1 VLSSRVEGLVA
12 ELSEV
17 VGKQDAYCVSQ
28 SRAEGSAMAAVR
40 EKMLATP
47 WGDLWAQKQTMFS
60 YGEEMSTD
68 PLEAMFLKQLV
79 FMAKPRRV
87 LEIGMF
93 VGYGSAAMLEGSSDT
108 KVVSLEIDPY
118 LKGWLAAC
126 LESYPGIA
134 ARHEVVVGPA
144 LDSIPKLQGKFDMV
158 FVDANKAEYKRYV
171 ELILLHKLLAPTGVI
186 VCDNVLYNGYPYAH
200 QHFDAQPARREFGN
214 AIRDFNQ
221 WVADHPDLEQVV
233 LPVRDGI
240 SIIRL
245 RDEASELFQFELN
258 VGNHPCSWGVDYA
271 DCPTN
276 PPWKG
281 VVQCMADAGFAGTE
295 LGPLGYYDPASLSE
309 LLDKLDLRLTAGNI
323 FEKLHEPQEVPKI
336 LEKVHAICKILKQHG
351 AKFFV
356 IVPHVA
362 EERIPTTGR
371 SWDAPRLSDAAWA
384 QLMGAI
390 KQVAEVCRSH
400 GIMCTLHPHAGCW
413 IEYEDEFERAMED
426 LPADLV
432 GLCLDTGHF
441 TYAGMDVV
449 AKYKKHASRIPYM
462 HFKDINGEVLA
473 KLQREKRGFW
483 DGIKEGVFCNLGQG
497 LVDYPAL
504 LRAMKAHGYSSWV
517 TVEQDFDNS
526 IDDVQARL
534 LTPFEAC
541 KLNLQYLRSVGVVRP
556 GSSAPAFTPP
566 PRPTK
571 SIPGVK
577 ALHTFQRA
585 PNHTVVDIFMREKG
599 LEDAYFEQIE
609 VWINLDMEDNRNA
622 ENLAMN
628 PQGSIPWF
636 VLEDGQV
643 IAETIAMCEYI
654 EDVMPENPLVGRDAA
669 ERAKV
674 RMWQRRM
681 EEHYCYPAFYGHRF
695 WTSSE
700 DCPADHFMR
709 DFFTDRL
716 NEHGGAKMIPSA
728 WKEFT
733 EWAKNRIL
741 WLERV
746 KGEEATQTGRAT
758 QFIAGDF
765 FSLVDI
771 QVYTVLWFFAEAFPH
786 PPQRILEELD
796 GRVPWVQAWYERC
809 HARPSCVAA
818 REDREKDLRKNK
830 TEPKKHLARL
840 QAAAEPK
847 GTKIVSELDEEP
859 LVGA

>member
-1 VLSSRVEGLVA
+1 
-12 ELSEV
+12 
-17 VGKQDAYCVSQ
+17 
-28 SRAEGSAMAAVR
+28 
-40 EKMLATP
+40 
-47 WGDLWAQKQTMFS
+47 
-60 YGEEMSTD
+60 
-68 PLEAMFLKQLV
+68 
-79 FMAKPRRV
+79 MAKPRRV

-126 LESYPGIA
+126 LESYPAIA

-336 LEKVHAICKILKQHG
+336 LEKVHAICKILKQHV

-413 IEYEDEFERAMED
+413 IEYEDEFE
-426 LPADLV
+426 
-432 GLCLDTGHF
+432 
-441 TYAGMDVV
+441 
-449 AKYKKHASRIPYM
+449 
-462 HFKDINGEVLA
+462 
-473 KLQREKRGFW
+473 
-483 DGIKEGVFCNLGQG
+483 
-497 LVDYPAL
+497 
-504 LRAMKAHGYSSWV
+504 RAMKAHGYSSWV

-585 PNHTVVDIFMREKG
+585 PNHTIVDIFMREKG

-758 QFIAGDF
+758 QFIAGEF

-796 GRVPWVQAWYERC
+796 GRVPW
-809 HARPSCVAA
+809 
-818 REDREKDLRKNK
+818 
-830 TEPKKHLARL
+830 
-840 QAAAEPK
+840 
-847 GTKIVSELDEEP
+847 
-859 LVGA
+859 